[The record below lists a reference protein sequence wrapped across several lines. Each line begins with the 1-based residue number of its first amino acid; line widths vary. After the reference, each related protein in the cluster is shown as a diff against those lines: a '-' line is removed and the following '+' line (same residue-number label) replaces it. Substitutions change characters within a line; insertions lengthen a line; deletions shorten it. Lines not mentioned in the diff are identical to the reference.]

1 MTEISLFEIGGGIL
15 LQITLLRTAILYAVV
30 IAVMRVLGKRQ
41 VGELEPSELVIT
53 ILVSELAAIPM
64 QDTGLPLVRG
74 LIPICVLF
82 ALGIIVSALSMESPV
97 ARRILSGKPSIII
110 SDGKYV
116 QKEIR
121 RQRISVDEISEEL
134 RLKGVTD
141 VRKVKYGIIETNGQ
155 LSVVGFSEGAGGGL
169 PVSVICNGRLMK
181 ENIRLLGKTEGQ
193 IEEILKRKNISSERD
208 VFYMSFDEAGRMC
221 IVENED

>member
-1 MTEISLFEIGGGIL
+1 M
-15 LQITLLRTAILYAVV
+15 QITLLRTVILYVVV
-30 IAVMRVLGKRQ
+30 IAVMRILGKRQ

-53 ILVSELAAIPM
+53 ILISELAAVPM

-74 LIPICVLF
+74 IVPIAVLLS
-82 ALGIIVSALSMESPV
+82 LGILSSALSVESPL

-116 QKEIR
+116 QREIR
-121 RQRISVDEISEEL
+121 KLRLSVDEISEEL

-141 VRKVKYGIIETNGQ
+141 VRKVKYGILETNGQ
-155 LSVVGFSEGAGGGL
+155 MSVVGYTEGTSGGL
-169 PVSVICNGRLMK
+169 PVSLICNGKLMK
-181 ENIRLLGKTEGQ
+181 ENLDLLKMDREDVAKM
-193 IEEILKRKNISSERD
+193 LKKRNIKSFRD
-208 VFYMSFDEAGRMC
+208 VFYMSCDEAGRIC